1 MKKTVGNPPNGAEG
15 VITRGKTARNRLR
28 RVDTFALLYAREC
41 LTSPNALFVDLG
53 YGEEAITTL
62 ESAQR
67 FRKVN
72 VQLPVIGVEIDPVR
86 VATAKPFED
95 DLTSFRLGGFNLP
108 LRERE
113 RSTIIRAF
121 NVLRQYAEPDVV
133 PAWQTLGSSM
143 ADGGLLI
150 EGTSDPFGRIWTA
163 NLIRKRTGTL
173 FYEGFLFSTN
183 FHAGFSP
190 ELFQPYLTKNFIH
203 QMQTGSPIDTFLRD
217 WKTACKETIAMK
229 TWGLRQWFQSS
240 AKNLV
245 DRGHDLLLQSRF
257 LQKGFL
263 LWRWHTP
270 LGAEKD
276 LPWMH

>member
-1 MKKTVGNPPNGAEG
+1 MKKTVGKPPKGAEG

-28 RVDTFALLYAREC
+28 RVDTFVLLYAREC
-41 LTSPNALFVDLG
+41 LTTASALFVDLG

-72 VQLPVIGVEIDPVR
+72 PYLPVVGVEIDPER
-86 VATAKPFED
+86 VAAAKPFED
-95 DLTSFRLGGFNLP
+95 DFTSFRLGGFNLP
-108 LRERE
+108 LPEGERP
-113 RSTIIRAF
+113 TIVRTF
-121 NVLRQYAEPDVV
+121 NVLRQYAESDVV
-133 PAWQTLGSSM
+133 PAWQTLGNAM
-143 ADGGLLI
+143 ADGGILI

-183 FHAGFSP
+183 FRAGFSP

-203 QMQTGSPIDTFLRD
+203 QMQTGSPIDTFLCD
-217 WKTACKETIAMK
+217 WKIACKETIAMK

-240 AKNLV
+240 AENLA
-245 DRGHDLLLQSRF
+245 RRRHDLLLQSRL

-263 LWRWHTP
+263 LWRWNTP
-270 LGAEKD
+270 LDAEKE
-276 LPWMH
+276 LPWIH

>member
-1 MKKTVGNPPNGAEG
+1 MKKTVGKPPKGVEG

-28 RVDTFALLYAREC
+28 RVDTFVLLYAREC
-41 LTSPNALFVDLG
+41 LTTASALFVDLG

-67 FRKVN
+67 FRKEN
-72 VQLPVIGVEIDPVR
+72 PNLPVIGVEIDLAR
-86 VATAKPFED
+86 VAAAIPFED

-108 LRERE
+108 LREGE
-113 RSTIIRAF
+113 RPTIIRAF
-121 NVLRQYAEPDVV
+121 NVLRQYAECEVV

-203 QMQTGSPIDTFLRD
+203 QMQTDSPIDIFIRD

-240 AKNLV
+240 VEKLAE
-245 DRGHDLLLQSRF
+245 RGYDLLLQPRF
-257 LQKGFL
+257 THKGFL
-263 LWRWHTP
+263 LWRWHNP
-270 LGAEKD
+270 LGAEKE
-276 LPWMH
+276 LPWIH

>member
-1 MKKTVGNPPNGAEG
+1 MKKTVGKPPKGAEG

-28 RVDTFALLYAREC
+28 RVDTFALLYTREC
-41 LTSPNALFVDLG
+41 LTASNALFLDLG

-72 VQLPVIGVEIDPVR
+72 PQLPVVGVEIDPER
-86 VATAKPFED
+86 VAAAKPFED
-95 DLTSFRLGGFNLP
+95 DFTSFRLGGFNLP
-108 LRERE
+108 QQEGE
-113 RSTIIRAF
+113 QPTVIRAF
-121 NVLRQYAEPDVV
+121 NVLRQYTESDVL
-133 PAWQTLGSSM
+133 PAWQTLGKSM

-163 NLIRKRTGTL
+163 NLIRNRGGTL

-183 FHAGFSP
+183 FRTGFSP

-203 QMQTGSPIDTFLRD
+203 QMQTGSPIDKFLSD
-217 WKTACKETIAMK
+217 WKAACNETIAMK

-240 AKNLV
+240 AETLSG
-245 DRGHDLLLQSRF
+245 RGHDLLLQSRF

-270 LGAEKD
+270 LGAEKE